1 MHYAVIH
8 GHLEIVKLLL
18 DQIDNDKNPAD
29 RHGKTPLHY
38 AAINGHYEIAKLL
51 LSQMEGEK
59 NPENSVEDSD
69 AEDSGDED
77 SSDEDSATGYTP
89 LDYAFSNNH
98 FDIAE
103 LIHNKICGDKCSKS
117 QCKCGYYGGNSQ
129 KRRRIYLDR
138 KAKKPKLS

>member
-18 DQIDNDKNPAD
+18 DQIDNDKNPVD

-59 NPENSVEDSD
+59 NPKDGVEDSD

-77 SSDEDSATGYTP
+77 SATGYTP
-89 LDYAFSNNH
+89 WYYAFSNNH

-103 LIHNKICGDKCSKS
+103 LIHNEACGDKCSKS
-117 QCKCGYYGGNSQ
+117 QYMCRYYSGNSQ

-138 KAKKPKLS
+138 KAKKPKLSYE